1 MFIDK
6 DKCIGCMQCIPFC
19 PMGAM
24 NMEGKKAVINLD
36 RCTECGVCFRAK
48 VCVKDAICQD
58 ELQWPRAI
66 RAQFSNVLFVHKGI
80 PIEGRG
86 TEEMKTNDVTERF
99 KEDEVGVGIELG
111 RPGVGTHFDD
121 LEKITV
127 ALAKFGA
134 RFAEDNPTT
143 HLIDVNTG
151 KFLEDMEIVRWEF
164 ATSAIVECI
173 IKKDD
178 LKDMMDLLKEI
189 AKDINTVFSLDLIFK
204 DIKNYKD
211 IVDGLG
217 IKVKPNAKI
226 NVGMAKA

>member
-1 MFIDK
+1 MYIDK
-6 DKCIGCMQCIPFC
+6 EKCIGCMQCIPFC

-24 NMEGKKAVINLD
+24 GMKDRKASINPD

-66 RAQFSNVLFVHKGI
+66 RAQFSNVLFVHKDI

-86 TEEMKTNDVTERF
+86 TEEMKTNDVTNRF
-99 KEDEVGVGIELG
+99 KEDEVGIGIELG

-121 LEKITV
+121 MEKITI

-134 RFAEDNPTT
+134 EFAHDNPTT

-151 KFLEDMEIVRWEF
+151 KLLENMENVRWEF

-178 LKDMMDLLKEI
+178 LKGLMDLLKET
-189 AKDINTVFSLDLIFK
+189 AKYINTVFSLDLIFK
-204 DIKNYKD
+204 DIDNYKN
-211 IVDGLG
+211 IVDDLG
-217 IKVKPNAKI
+217 IQVKPNAKV
-226 NVGMAKA
+226 NVGMTRV